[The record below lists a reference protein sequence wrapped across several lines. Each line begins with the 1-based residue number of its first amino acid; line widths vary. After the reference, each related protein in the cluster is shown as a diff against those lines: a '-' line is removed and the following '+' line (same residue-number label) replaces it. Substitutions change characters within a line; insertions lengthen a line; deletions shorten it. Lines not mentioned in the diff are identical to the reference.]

1 MKKSI
6 LTLSILALI
15 LAGCSK
21 SKNVEKAGEE
31 SAETKVEKPSE
42 TVTYKRPDL
51 GKVLND
57 GTSPNPLIETEL
69 EGVFVVHPHPAQ
81 ENNIINGEMYAVR
94 IISNETNEV
103 LWVIDQ
109 VVSNWQGMSGWGGKV
124 VPEDYTFIT
133 ADYLQFVVKGDKYTV
148 KPDIPDEYVFGN
160 MDNPLQPSEYEKI
173 FTVKPYYSKYTRE
186 LIDLGDTY
194 TAKII
199 DKKTDEVVLT
209 FDTVVRDW
217 QGMSGWSGRVVA
229 EDFTFI
235 TIDCVQYVVKAE
247 TYDVIYIQ

>member
-1 MKKSI
+1 M
-6 LTLSILALI
+6 LGLCALI

-21 SKNVEKAGEE
+21 TKTVEEP
-31 SAETKVEKPSE
+31 VEQPVEQTAK

-81 ENNIINGEMYAVR
+81 ENNIINGEMYAVK

-109 VVSNWQGMSGWGGKV
+109 VVSSWQGMSGWGGRV

-133 ADYLQFVVKGDKYTV
+133 ADYLQFVVKGDKYIV
-148 KPDIPDEYVFGN
+148 KPDIPDGYVFGN

-173 FTVKPYYSKYTRE
+173 FTVKPYYSEYTKE
-186 LIDLGDTY
+186 LIDFGIEY
-194 TAKII
+194 TVKITNKETGNLI
-199 DKKTDEVVLT
+199 TMNN
-209 FDTVVRDW
+209 VVRDW

-229 EDFTFI
+229 EDYTFI
-235 TIDCVQYVVKAE
+235 TGDCVQYVVKAD
-247 TYDVIYIQ
+247 TYTVEYIK